1 MILRKL
7 QPPQVLLQILETTFL
22 TSSNRLILTLSDGD
36 LTFLFC
42 ELSDE
47 LLSSYSEEDLCP
59 LTVIRI
65 DDYEIRNS
73 NHMTIV
79 VNDLKIIHKAVD
91 IGQIVGYPI
100 ITRKLT
106 YKLNLY
112 AENLIRNNYNQLSC
126 DWIMEFVFGLRVK
139 LENPILQVLSF
150 KKFTVNSAVE
160 YKILV
165 SDGKSQRSSTVSAQ
179 VKSLITT
186 GNLKEFAIFK
196 VSSYLGSSKRYQQR
210 ELYLQSI
217 QVIDNDF
224 GKKIGNPIPC
234 VPCVDTFVNQASKY
248 VDKEIVNQEFKI
260 KKIISGSNQPKL
272 SFACLPDM
280 LKGLTVTTPIIQ
292 ILDGEKISEETYVL
306 TVSDGIYFET
316 SVILNT
322 AFNELNYS
330 DMKQFSVIAVNNYI
344 VASKNQR
351 WV

>member
-1 MILRKL
+1 MMC
-7 QPPQVLLQILETTFL
+7 V
-22 TSSNRLILTLSDGD
+22 
-36 LTFLFC
+36 
-42 ELSDE
+42 
-47 LLSSYSEEDLCP
+47 YSEEDLCP

-65 DDYEIRNS
+65 DDYVARN
-73 NHMTIV
+73 NTTGHMTMIL
-79 VNDLKIIHKAVD
+79 NDIKIIHKAID
-91 IGQIVGYPI
+91 IGQMVGYPI
-100 ITRKLT
+100 INRKLT

-112 AENLIRNNYNQLSC
+112 AESLMKQNLNELSS
-126 DWIMEFVFGLRVK
+126 DWIMEFVFGLSVK

-165 SDGKSQRSSTVSAQ
+165 SDGKSQSSSTVSAQ

-186 GNLKEFAIFK
+186 GQLKEFAVIK
-196 VSSYLGSSKRYQQR
+196 VTSYLASTKHYQQR

-217 QVIDNDF
+217 QVIDNYF

-234 VPCVDTFVNQASKY
+234 IPCVDTFVNQASKY

-260 KKIISGSNQPKL
+260 QKIISTSNQPKL

-292 ILDGEKISEETYVL
+292 ILDGEKISEENYLL

-330 DMKQFSVIAVNNYI
+330 DMKQFCVIAVNNYI
-344 VASKNQR
+344 VSTKNQR
-351 WV
+351 

>member
-1 MILRKL
+1 M
-7 QPPQVLLQILETTFL
+7 L
-22 TSSNRLILTLSDGD
+22 TIFT
-36 LTFLFC
+36 
-42 ELSDE
+42 
-47 LLSSYSEEDLCP
+47 EEQLCP

-65 DDYEIRNS
+65 DDYEARFNGDE
-73 NHMTIV
+73 HMRLILK
-79 VNDLKIIHKAVD
+79 DLQIIHEAID
-91 IGQIVGYPI
+91 IGQMVGYPI

-106 YKLNLY
+106 YQLNLY
-112 AENLIRNNYNQLSC
+112 AEKLIRNDYNDLSP
-126 DWIMEFVFGLRVK
+126 DWIMEFVFGLQVK

-150 KKFTVNSAVE
+150 KKFTVNNAIE
-160 YKILV
+160 YTILV

-186 GNLKEFAIFK
+186 GQLKEFAIIK
-196 VSSYLGSSKRYQQR
+196 ISSYLSSLKHYQQR

-234 VPCVDTFVNQASKY
+234 VPSVDTFVNQASKY
-248 VDKEIVNQEFKI
+248 VDKKIMNQEFKI
-260 KKIISGSNQPKL
+260 KKIVSGSNQPKL

-292 ILDGEKISEETYVL
+292 ILDGEKISEETYLL

-322 AFNELNYS
+322 VFNELSYS
-330 DMKQFSVIAVNNYI
+330 DMKQFSVIAVNNYT
-344 VASKNQR
+344 VSVKNQR
-351 WV
+351 YVLAF

>member
-1 MILRKL
+1 MRQL

-22 TSSNRLILTLSDGD
+22 KTTGSLFLTLSDGC
-36 LTFLFC
+36 LTCVLC
-42 ELSDE
+42 ELSDD
-47 LLSSYSEEDLCP
+47 LMSVYSEEDLCP

-65 DDYEIRNS
+65 DEYEIRNNS
-73 NHMTIV
+73 SGHMTITL
-79 VNDLKIIHKAVD
+79 NDLKIIHKAVY
-91 IGQIVGYPI
+91 IGQMVGYPI

-112 AENLIRNNYNQLSC
+112 AENLIRNNNNELSS
-126 DWIMEFVFGLRVK
+126 DWIMEFVFGLSVR

-150 KKFTVNSAVE
+150 KKITVNSAVE

-165 SDGKSQRSSTVSAQ
+165 SDGKTQRSSTVSAQ
-179 VKSLITT
+179 VKYLITT
-186 GNLKEFAIFK
+186 GQLKEFAVIK
-196 VSSYLGSSKRYQQR
+196 ISSYLASSKRYQQR

-217 QVIDNDF
+217 QVINNDF

-234 VPCVDTFVNQASKY
+234 IPCVDTFVNQASKY
-248 VDKEIVNQEFKI
+248 VDKEIVNREFKI

-292 ILDGEKISEETYVL
+292 ILDGEKISEENYLL

-316 SVILNT
+316 QVILNT

-330 DMKQFSVIAVNNYI
+330 DMKQFSVIAVNNY
-344 VASKNQR
+344 VVSSKNQR
-351 WV
+351 CV

>member
-1 MILRKL
+1 MRQLK
-7 QPPQVLLQILETTFL
+7 PPQILLQILENTDSIF
-22 TSSNRLILTLSDGD
+22 LTLSDGC
-36 LTFLFC
+36 LISVLC
-42 ELSDE
+42 KLSDE
-47 LLSSYSEEDLCP
+47 LMSAYTEEDLCP

-65 DDYEIRNS
+65 DDYETRNNS
-73 NHMTIV
+73 SGQIIITLNA
-79 VNDLKIIHKAVD
+79 LKIIHKAID
-91 IGQIVGYPI
+91 IGQMVGYPI

-112 AENLIRNNYNQLSC
+112 VENLIKENGNELSS
-126 DWIMEFVFGLRVK
+126 DWIMEFVFGLSVR

-165 SDGKSQRSSTVSAQ
+165 SDGKSQRSSTLSAQ

-186 GNLKEFAIFK
+186 GQLKEFAVIK

-234 VPCVDTFVNQASKY
+234 IPCVDTFVNQASKY
-248 VDKEIVNQEFKI
+248 VDREIVNQEFKI
-260 KKIISGSNQPKL
+260 KKIISVSNQPKL

-280 LKGLTVTTPIIQ
+280 LKGLTVSTPIIQ
-292 ILDGEKISEETYVL
+292 ILDGEKISDETYLL

-316 SVILNT
+316 QVILNT

-330 DMKQFSVIAVNNYI
+330 DMKQFCVIAVNNYI
-344 VASKNQR
+344 VSTKNQR
-351 WV
+351 CV